1 MTKTW
6 SDNLI
11 QETRNAIEN
20 YEVTPQGILH
30 MKNINGPYGSM
41 RLENLMSNRFLVE
54 DKKGS
59 EEYLFAS
66 VDELIAA
73 GWAID

>member
-6 SDNLI
+6 SDKLI
-11 QETRNAIEN
+11 QETRDAIEN
-20 YEVTPQGILH
+20 CQVTPQGTLH
-30 MKNINGPYGSM
+30 MKNINGAYGSM
-41 RLENLMSNRFLVE
+41 RLENLMSNRFVVE

-59 EEYLFAS
+59 EEYLFTS